1 MENSILGVVNN
12 TAIKG
17 KVEAEMLKDQ
27 QSIVLFSNP
36 VLRKRAEAVAEYGP
50 ELYQLLDAMADILYA
65 AEGRAGLAAP
75 QIGVSKRVVVVDCGE
90 GKLELIN
97 PEILE
102 RRGEQTGPEA
112 CLSFP
117 GYTGIVKRANQVK
130 VKSATRDQR
139 EILITAEGFA
149 ARCLQHEIDHLDG
162 ILYIDHIQDGQL
174 FDDRIGEQVGR
185 VRLKQL
191 IGAE

>member
-1 MENSILGVVNN
+1 LENSILWVAKN
-12 TAIKG
+12 TAIKR
-17 KVEAEMLKDQ
+17 KVEAEMFKVQ
-27 QSIVLFSNP
+27 QSIVLFGNP
-36 VLRKRAEAVAEYGP
+36 VLRKRAEAVTEYGP
-50 ELYQLLDAMADILYA
+50 ELDQLLDVMADILYA

-75 QIGVSKRVVVVDCGE
+75 QIKVSKRVVVVDCGE

-117 GYTGIVKRANQVK
+117 GYTGIVKRANLVK
-130 VKSATRDQR
+130 VKSTTRDQR
-139 EILITAEGFA
+139 EILVTAEGFT

-162 ILYIDHIQDGQL
+162 ILYIDHLHDGQL
-174 FDDRIGEQVGR
+174 FDDRTGEQVSR
-185 VRLKQL
+185 ARLKKL
-191 IGAE
+191 IGEV